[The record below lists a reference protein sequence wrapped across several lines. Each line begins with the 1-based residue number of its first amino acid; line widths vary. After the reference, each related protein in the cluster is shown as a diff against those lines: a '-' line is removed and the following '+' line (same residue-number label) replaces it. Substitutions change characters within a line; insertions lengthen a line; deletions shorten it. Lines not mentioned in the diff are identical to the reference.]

1 MTNAYSTLCSVL
13 MWFIIYVLL
22 TNTCRCIRDLL
33 SDKYV
38 VLVTHQLQYL
48 QQCDLV
54 LGLKEVSALSCYQI
68 MRLKKLLL
76 LFE

>member
-1 MTNAYSTLCSVL
+1 MVHIQVIAHFAVHQVFYYTN
-13 MWFIIYVLL
+13 
-22 TNTCRCIRDLL
+22 RCIRNLL
-33 SDKYV
+33 SDKCV

-68 MRLKKLLL
+68 MR
-76 LFE
+76 

>member
-1 MTNAYSTLCSVL
+1 MTNTYSTLCSVL
-13 MWFIIYVLL
+13 MWFIMYVLL
-22 TNTCRCIRDLL
+22 TNTCRCVRDLL
-33 SDKYV
+33 SDKCV

-68 MRLKKLLL
+68 MR
-76 LFE
+76 

>member
-1 MTNAYSTLCSVL
+1 MHTALFAV
-13 MWFIIYVLL
+13 YVLL
-22 TNTCRCIRDLL
+22 TNTCSCIRDLL

-68 MRLKKLLL
+68 MR
-76 LFE
+76 